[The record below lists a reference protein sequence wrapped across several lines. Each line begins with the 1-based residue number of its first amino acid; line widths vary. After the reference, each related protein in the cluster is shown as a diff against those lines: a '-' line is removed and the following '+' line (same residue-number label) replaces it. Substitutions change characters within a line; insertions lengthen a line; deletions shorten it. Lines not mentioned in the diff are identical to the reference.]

1 MSLASPPGKQ
11 FMLNFVEIEPC
22 MWIKVYMT
30 AGINPMCAGTDPVTP
45 TCVQHTFALPFHAF
59 CRLFTLGAHCVTP
72 AVRHVPP
79 QVLTGRINAAEMG
92 NGRPGPMGRCI
103 SDHPSKL
110 VGKGVYVQVAEAKTP

>member
-1 MSLASPPGKQ
+1 M
-11 FMLNFVEIEPC
+11 
-22 MWIKVYMT
+22 
-30 AGINPMCAGTDPVTP
+30 
-45 TCVQHTFALPFHAF
+45 
-59 CRLFTLGAHCVTP
+59 P

-110 VGKGVYVQVAEAKTP
+110 VGKGVYVQVAEAKAP

>member
-30 AGINPMCAGTDPVTP
+30 AGINPMCAGADPVTP

-79 QVLTGRINAAEMG
+79 QVLTRQDQRSG
-92 NGRPGPMGRCI
+92 
-103 SDHPSKL
+103 D
-110 VGKGVYVQVAEAKTP
+110 GKRQARSHGTLHF

>member
-1 MSLASPPGKQ
+1 MRTDKIRAIWAGDDEPGAPPDKQ

-30 AGINPMCAGTDPVTP
+30 AGINPMCAGADPVTP

-79 QVLTGRINAAEMG
+79 QVLTGRINAAETG
-92 NGRPGPMGRCI
+92 NGRPGSAGAPEGIGLCR
-103 SDHPSKL
+103 P
-110 VGKGVYVQVAEAKTP
+110 A